1 MWLLL
6 QDKTKSFRY
15 HQFLLF
21 VIFLVGLTM
30 RYKWLS
36 EPTGLDSFSYAN
48 SIEIIETQGK
58 IWWFYHILS
67 LFGQYPYAEPSG
79 WLVFCTTLKLLSN
92 TEIETLIFL
101 NSILMYTLLF
111 LSTLCLSRKL
121 FRSNLLVNTVV
132 IGIMMN
138 PIIIWETMDT
148 VSLRLGVLYF
158 FISYLTVFYMNSK
171 ITDLRYFML
180 IILML
185 FISLTVHKISLLFF
199 LFFVLL
205 SITSRVMKSKEIS
218 KYQGRIIFTLPILFS
233 LVALLLPEI
242 SFGFVVPKSGDFYSY
257 SIFDRLSN
265 LILHYGSL
273 TLPFVIPPVIAL
285 GLIFNYRKIASHKIT
300 FVPFLISASIFIPTM
315 TSFTYGTYF
324 AILIL
329 TLGGA
334 MALNYISILSSEVK
348 SNYIAY
354 TSIVLTLLVSLF
366 ATATHTSYDEDST
379 ISNDYT
385 VSISQGGFYLDH
397 INASTTYGDSSGSNR
412 KMTIYNSD
420 TLIFRV
426 SPEYNLLLPLVEDIF
441 IYNSYLIEF
450 EFGNLFVKPD
460 ELFKYDGEIFSMR
473 YVYDYIPEH
482 DLEENQRWINLF
494 GFEYYINYFKTESQ
508 TMSSDLQNKRYSIY
522 DNGQFQIFRL

>member
-1 MWLLL
+1 
-6 QDKTKSFRY
+6 
-15 HQFLLF
+15 
-21 VIFLVGLTM
+21 M
-30 RYKWLS
+30 RYKWFS

-48 SIEIIETQGK
+48 SIEITETEGQ
-58 IWWFYHILS
+58 IWWYYHILS
-67 LFGQYPYAEPSG
+67 LFGQYPYAEPTG
-79 WLVFCTTLKLLSN
+79 WLAFCTSLKML
-92 TEIETLIFL
+92 TGTKIGTLIFL
-101 NSILMYTLLF
+101 NSILVYNLLF
-111 LSTLCLSRKL
+111 FSTLCLSRKL
-121 FRSNLLVNTVV
+121 FNSILHRNTLL
-132 IGIMMN
+132 IGVMMN

-148 VSLRLGVLYF
+148 ISLRLAVLYF
-158 FISYLTVFYMNSK
+158 FITYLAAFYMDFSWR
-171 ITDLRYFML
+171 DLKYIFIIFLML
-180 IILML
+180 I
-185 FISLTVHKISLLFF
+185 ISLTVHKISLLFF
-199 LFFVLL
+199 LFFLLL
-205 SITSRVMKSKEIS
+205 SIVNRVMKNKVIS
-218 KYQGRIIFTLPILFS
+218 KYQGRILFTVPILFS
-233 LVALLLPEI
+233 LITLLLPEI

-273 TLPFVIPPVIAL
+273 TLPFVIPPFIVL
-285 GLIFNYRKIASHKIT
+285 VLFYKYSKIT
-300 FVPFLISASIFIPTM
+300 IHKKNFASFLVSASFFIPTM

-354 TSIVLTLLVSLF
+354 TSIVLTILVSLF
-366 ATATHTSYDEDST
+366 ATATHTPYDEDSI

-385 VSISQGGFYLDH
+385 VSVSQGGFYLDH
-397 INASTTYGDSSGSNR
+397 INASTAYGDSSGSNR

-460 ELFKYDGEIFSMR
+460 ELFNYDGEIFSMR
-473 YVYDYIPEH
+473 YVYDYIPAHEIE
-482 DLEENQRWINLF
+482 DNERWINIF
-494 GFEYYINYFKTESQ
+494 SFEYYINYFKTESQ

-522 DNGQFQIFRL
+522 DNGQLQIFRL